1 MGLVTGTTIF
11 GLLALFVLSSSNKE
25 YNLYIVLFTTFIFS
39 YFVIFILFYSVKL
52 IGNCLEIFFVVN
64 EVEQN
69 PNKNNDLDQLYNSYR
84 LMALEK
90 VCLERMDTVAL
101 KEYHSLIKEQIESN
115 SNEKE
120 SLNKRFEDHFKYVTF
135 KEKSQ

>member
-1 MGLVTGTTIF
+1 M
-11 GLLALFVLSSSNKE
+11 
-25 YNLYIVLFTTFIFS
+25 
-39 YFVIFILFYSVKL
+39 
-52 IGNCLEIFFVVN
+52 EIFFVVN

-101 KEYHSLIKEQIESN
+101 KEYHFLIKEQIESN